1 VPILLAGFASAMWG
15 TSDFLGGFA
24 ATGWRAERVALIS
37 QAIGLVALAILAPI
51 VTGPLAP
58 GEDLAWGAAAGI
70 TGAIGAVLLY
80 RALALGPMNAAAPTI
95 AVVAAIVPTAIGL
108 VQGERP
114 SAVVL
119 VGVALAV
126 VGVALVGGAGSP
138 GPTEARVST
147 RVLVV
152 SGCAGIGLGL
162 ANACFAQTASSSG
175 LWPVTVTKLV
185 ALVAIGAFVAAFVRG
200 TRGTRRNVRYS
211 VATGFVDV
219 TATASLAIALQRGSL
234 VVVSVVGS
242 LFPAVTVLLARWFLQ
257 ERIGPLQA
265 VGIALALVAIGMI
278 VAG

>member
-1 VPILLAGFASAMWG
+1 MPIVLAGFASAMWG

-37 QAIGLVALAILAPI
+37 QGIGLVLLLILAPV

-58 GEDLAWGAAAGI
+58 AEDLAWGAAAGV

-80 RALALGPMNAAAPTI
+80 RALAIGPMNAAAPTI

-108 VQGERP
+108 LQGERP
-114 SAVVL
+114 SALVL

-126 VGVALVGGAGSP
+126 FAVALVGGAGTP
-138 GPTEARVST
+138 GPTEPRATT
-147 RVLVV
+147 RVLAM
-152 SGCAGIGLGL
+152 SAFAGVGLGL
-162 ANACFAQTASSSG
+162 ANACFAQASSASG
-175 LWPVTVTKLV
+175 LWPVAVTKLV
-185 ALVAIGAFVAAFVRG
+185 ALLAIGGFVAAFVRG

-242 LFPAVTVLLARWFLQ
+242 LFPAVTVLLARWFLK
-257 ERIGPLQA
+257 ERIGGLQA
-265 VGIALALVAIGMI
+265 VGIGLALVAIAMI